1 MRISD
6 WSSDVCSSDLRRGKG
21 PEERGHAEDQR
32 EEAVG
37 EQPPPAGAH
46 RRRVARHRV
55 VHRSSPPC
63 YDAND
68 ADHPQVPR
76 GAGGRTRFP
85 ESASACIVPAMPHSA
100 FVPLRI
106 FSSYTMLDGAIE
118 PKQIA
123 KRAQERSEEH
133 TSELKSLMRNPYAVF

>member
-1 MRISD
+1 MHFRQKLCYRLFFFFEQKTAYEVRISD
-6 WSSDVCSSDLRRGKG
+6 WSSDVCSSDL
-21 PEERGHAEDQR
+21 
-32 EEAVG
+32 
-37 EQPPPAGAH
+37 

-106 FSSYTMLDGAIE
+106 FSSYTMLDGAD
-118 PKQIA
+118 
-123 KRAQERSEEH
+123 R
-133 TSELKSLMRNPYAVF
+133 KSVV